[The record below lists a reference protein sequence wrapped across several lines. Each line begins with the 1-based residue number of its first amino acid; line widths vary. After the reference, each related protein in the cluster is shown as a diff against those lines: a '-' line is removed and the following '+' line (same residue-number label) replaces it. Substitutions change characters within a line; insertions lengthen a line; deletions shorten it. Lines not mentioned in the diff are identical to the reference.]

1 MLHLVN
7 SLHVLSSYYE
17 NCVFCFMRMASTRPL
32 PILVDRQGGGSLG
45 NKHTP
50 PWYTGAVALEHVL
63 PGSVKE
69 VVCWE
74 Y

>member
-1 MLHLVN
+1 
-7 SLHVLSSYYE
+7 
-17 NCVFCFMRMASTRPL
+17 MRMASTRPL
-32 PILVDRQGGGSLG
+32 PILVDRQGGGLLG

-50 PWYTGAVALEHVL
+50 PWYTGAVALEHIL